1 MAITANNLRFRVR
14 LEKKVSVA
22 SGYGGATSEWVEQ
35 CVRAADIRPMKGGEG
50 VQAQRLVGTQPVLII
65 VRFDSVTKQIAADW
79 RAVELLNGTPVRY
92 YALKTA
98 EDMERERRFITMV
111 AIAGE
116 PDGGDGPPI
125 V

>member
-22 SGYGGATSEWVEQ
+22 SDYGGATSEWVEQ
-35 CVRAADIRPMKGGEG
+35 AERAADIRPMKGGEG

-65 VRFDSVTKQIAADW
+65 VRFDVITKQIAADW
-79 RAVELLNGTPVRY
+79 RAVELMNGTPVRY

-98 EDMERERRFITMV
+98 EDMERERRFITMIAV
-111 AIAGE
+111 AGD

-125 V
+125 I

>member
-1 MAITANNLRFRVR
+1 MKTKAGDLRFRVR

-22 SGYGGATSEWVEQ
+22 SDYGGATSEWVEQ
-35 CVRAADIRPMKGGEG
+35 CERAADIRPMKGGEG

-65 VRFDSVTKQIAADW
+65 VRFDAVTKQIAADW
-79 RAVELLNGTPVRY
+79 RAVEILNGSPVRY

-98 EDMERERRFITMV
+98 EDMERDRRFITMV
-111 AIAGE
+111 AVAGD

-125 V
+125 I

>member
-22 SGYGGATSEWVEQ
+22 SDYGGATSEWVEQ
-35 CVRAADIRPMKGGEG
+35 CERAADIRPMKGGEG

-65 VRFDSVTKQIAADW
+65 VRFDSTTKQIAADW